1 MKRRFSIGA
10 LALIVALSVLPVTE
24 LFAATPADQL
34 IVGMSMNNLL
44 SLDPAAATG
53 LDVAMVNA
61 NLYDMLLELDPASP
75 SSMLPSVA
83 ESWKV
88 APDGGSI
95 TFVIRKGIKF
105 QSGNPLT
112 AEDVAWSLR
121 RVLKLNMSLASAWKV
136 YGFSKDTAD
145 ASFKA
150 TDPYTFVVDM
160 PKPTDPKLILFN
172 LGSSPSA
179 FILDSKK
186 VLENQVNNDMGNA
199 WLTTNAAG
207 SGPFKLDDWRAKDAL
222 IMSRFDGYWRAPAKL
237 RRVILRHM
245 TESQSMRLMIEKGD
259 IDVAYGMTVADIEAL
274 KDNKNISVEAIKKGT
289 LYYVAVSMRD
299 PKYSNIKVRQAIRL
313 LIDYEGINKTI
324 MPNYGFFHQRPIQAG
339 LPATLPDNQG
349 YKLDVAAA
357 KKLLAEAGY
366 PNGFKTIIHVL
377 SDLPYINIA
386 TSLQA
391 TLAQGGIQ
399 ADVISGTG
407 NQVYGYMRERKFEI
421 IVGRGGGGSIPHPD
435 SNLRSMVYNPDN
447 SDAAKLDNLQGW
459 RTSFYNAEI
468 NTLIDKALLE
478 KDEKTQLAMYH
489 KIQDLY
495 EQEAAP
501 IFTVSQ
507 MIDTSV
513 LRGDIENFMTSPSST
528 TRFREVFKKR

>member
-10 LALIVALSVLPVTE
+10 LALIVAFAVLPVTG

-34 IVGMSMNNLL
+34 IIGMSMNNLL
-44 SLDPAAATG
+44 SLDPASATG

-61 NLYDMLLELDPASP
+61 NLYDMLLELDPTSP
-75 SSMLPSVA
+75 STMLPAVA

-88 APDGGSI
+88 APDGQTI

-112 AEDVAWSLR
+112 ADDVAWSLR

-145 ASFKA
+145 ESFKA
-150 TDPYTFVVDM
+150 VDPYTFVVKM

-186 VLENQVNNDMGNA
+186 VLENQKNNDMGNA

-222 IMSRFDGYWRAPAKL
+222 IMSRFDGYWRAPSKL

-259 IDVAYGMTVADIEAL
+259 IDVAYGMTVADINAL
-274 KDNKNISVEAIKKGT
+274 KDNKDISVEAIKKGT

-339 LPATLPDNQG
+339 LPATLPDQG

-366 PNGFKTIIHVL
+366 PNGFKTVINVL

-399 ADVISGTG
+399 AEVISGTG

-459 RTSFYNAEI
+459 RTSFYNEEI

-478 KDEKTQLAMYH
+478 KDEKAQLAMYRRV
-489 KIQDLY
+489 QELY

-513 LRGDIENFMTSPSST
+513 LRGDIENFATSPSST

>member
-1 MKRRFSIGA
+1 MKRKNYLGMV
-10 LALIVALSVLPVTE
+10 ALIAALVILPIAN
-24 LFAATPADQL
+24 LSAATPSDQL

-44 SLDPAAATG
+44 SLDPASATG

-61 NLYDMLLELDPASP
+61 NLYDMLLELDPSSP
-75 SSMLPSVA
+75 STMLPAVA
-83 ESWKV
+83 ESWKM

-121 RVLKLNMSLASAWKV
+121 RVLKLNLSLASAWKV
-136 YGFSKDTAD
+136 YGFSKETAD

-222 IMSRFDGYWRAPAKL
+222 IMSRFDGYWRTPAKL

-299 PKYSNIKVRQAIRL
+299 PKYSNIKVRQAMRL

-339 LPATLPDNQG
+339 LPATLADQG

-366 PNGFKTIIHVL
+366 PNGFKTVIHVL

-399 ADVISGTG
+399 AEVISGTG

-478 KDEKTQLAMYH
+478 KDEKTQLGMYRR
-489 KIQDLY
+489 IQELY

-513 LRGDIENFMTSPSST
+513 RRSDIENFMTSPSST
-528 TRFREVFKKR
+528 TRYREVFKNR